1 MEKKRKDKID
11 QMNEDDTGEEQ
22 ANPYHNEL
30 EEPPEPEDMDL
41 GDMNLDNQDQ
51 NDANEEQNEENP
63 FDIDTM
69 KDGMG

>member
-22 ANPYHNEL
+22 ANPNHNEL

-41 GDMNLDNQDQ
+41 GEMNLDNQDQ

-69 KDGMG
+69 KDGMD